1 MWKRSADL
9 YDWLQELEL
18 EAEEQAREDSRSTR
32 DKVKT
37 AGSEAEGGDSEA
49 SVVKRSR
56 PESQDE
62 ERSRD
67 TQHIKS
73 Q

>member
-1 MWKRSADL
+1 MIDS
-9 YDWLQELEL
+9 YDWMQELEL

-37 AGSEAEGGDSEA
+37 AAGSQAEGGDSEA

-56 PESQDE
+56 PDSQDE